1 MWISLGTWLR
11 VLRWNNVDSLMVALV
26 NGNEA
31 EDNDIQALLG
41 EPEAAEIGLPPFA
54 VEIFG

>member
-1 MWISLGTWLR
+1 M
-11 VLRWNNVDSLMVALV
+11 DSLMVALV